1 MALRGRLAFRG
12 GGGRHRGQQLLGIV
26 RLFVGRRRGRHRLRR
41 GCIGGL
47 RLFVRLRIMRVAAV
61 VSVRSDVPRHRLTL
75 ASALPCGAL
84 LVGGLMLLAARTLVV
99 ALALVVA
106 LMLLMLAAILAW
118 AAVVALLA
126 LGTLALIAL
135 ALVTLA
141 LTTLTLAALALIAL
155 ALMAVGLI
163 SLART
168 RFVIVLA
175 AGIGHARQALA
186 AGAAGIHRR
195 RQALAHVLHIDVGD
209 RQFTAADARPLALVH
224 RAEDAVIVIGML
236 QEVFRRDAV
245 AGGAGVAG
253 ELQVFLQDLVG
264 IAANPRLVPP
274 AVVTLPL
281 MLAAAAAHAVRFAG
295 ATPTRASIL
304 VILLHL

>member
-1 MALRGRLAFRG
+1 
-12 GGGRHRGQQLLGIV
+12 
-26 RLFVGRRRGRHRLRR
+26 
-41 GCIGGL
+41 
-47 RLFVRLRIMRVAAV
+47 MRVTAV
-61 VSVRSDVPRHRLTL
+61 VSVRSDIPRHRLTR

-84 LVGGLMLLAARTLVV
+84 LVGGLMLLAARTLIV

-118 AAVVALLA
+118 AAIVALLA
-126 LGTLALIAL
+126 LGTLAL
-135 ALVTLA
+135 T

-163 SLART
+163 SLARA
-168 RFVIVLA
+168 RFIIVLA
-175 AGIGHARQALA
+175 AGVGHARQALA

-195 RQALAHVLHIDVGD
+195 RQPLAHVLHIDVGD
-209 RQFTAADARPLALVH
+209 RQFAAADARPLALVH
-224 RAEDAVIVIGML
+224 RAEDAVIVIGVL
-236 QEVFRRDAV
+236 QEVFRRDPV
-245 AGGAGVAG
+245 ASGTGVAG

-264 IAANPRLVPP
+264 IAANPRLMPP